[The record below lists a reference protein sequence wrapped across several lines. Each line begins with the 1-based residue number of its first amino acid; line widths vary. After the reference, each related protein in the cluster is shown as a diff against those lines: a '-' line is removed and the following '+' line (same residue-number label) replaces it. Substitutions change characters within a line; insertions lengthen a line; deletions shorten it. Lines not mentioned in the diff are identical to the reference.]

1 MKCLVKIYTTK
12 KRRRSHMGKSAAIK
26 GKVCITNGV
35 RNTYIGQN
43 DKIPDG
49 WRRGMARIDDEIA

>member
-1 MKCLVKIYTTK
+1 M
-12 KRRRSHMGKSAAIK
+12 RRSHIEKPAAIK

-43 DKIPDG
+43 DKIPEG
-49 WRRGMARIDDEIA
+49 WKRGMVRIDDEIA